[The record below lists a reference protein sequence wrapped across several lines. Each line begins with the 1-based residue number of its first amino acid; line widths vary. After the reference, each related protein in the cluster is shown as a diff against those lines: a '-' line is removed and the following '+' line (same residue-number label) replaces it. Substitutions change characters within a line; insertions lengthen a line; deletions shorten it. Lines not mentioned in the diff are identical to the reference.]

1 MPATQVPLYSNST
14 SVGSFS
20 KPSPCPI
27 SARAMDALSPRL
39 RGKDIATSPVPLL
52 TGGQTNLARLQPSGA
67 SGNKHYPRPST
78 YPNACFL
85 DPWAPGSQ
93 TPLSRGSILP
103 GSTVCTTFGTAPG
116 PRILVSL
123 GHGLAP
129 ANLSVSSLSRALL
142 SLLQHP
148 TSNLPPSF
156 ISPPTSATLVHDP
169 RQPPTRCRH
178 SLSASVSNKA
188 PPVLPGR
195 STISPSLMT
204 ARRSPRPF
212 SLGAVSR

>member
-1 MPATQVPLYSNST
+1 
-14 SVGSFS
+14 
-20 KPSPCPI
+20 
-27 SARAMDALSPRL
+27 MDALSLRL
-39 RGKDIATSPVPLL
+39 HGRDIATPPVPLF

-67 SGNKHYPRPST
+67 FGNTHYPRPSN

-116 PRILVSL
+116 PHILVSL
-123 GHGLAP
+123 VHGLVP
-129 ANLSVSSLSRALL
+129 ANLSISSLSRALP

-156 ISPPTSATLVHDP
+156 VSPPTSGTLAHDP
-169 RQPPTRCRH
+169 RQPLTRCRH
-178 SLSASVSNKA
+178 SLSARVSNKA
-188 PPVLPGR
+188 PPVLPGH
-195 STISPSLMT
+195 STTSPSLMT
-204 ARRSPRPF
+204 VRRLPRPF